1 MIIDKNDSL
10 CEFCNWKDK
19 NYCSD
24 GTHKMP
30 NEIVTKRD
38 IDIAK
43 TFNILVGNRL
53 RVTELIEK
61 LISPPL
67 MYCLGI
73 NPDYFF
79 K

>member
-1 MIIDKNDSL
+1 
-10 CEFCNWKDK
+10 
-19 NYCSD
+19 
-24 GTHKMP
+24 MP